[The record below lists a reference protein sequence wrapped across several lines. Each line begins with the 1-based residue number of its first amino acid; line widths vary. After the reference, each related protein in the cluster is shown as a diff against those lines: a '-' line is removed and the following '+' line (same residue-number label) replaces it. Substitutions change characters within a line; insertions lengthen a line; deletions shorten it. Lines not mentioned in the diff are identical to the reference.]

1 MAAGIG
7 LVSTRKDCCLVF
19 STKGSAPYRG
29 ELSVETA
36 RCGRDPDRA
45 SVTVHHRGRCSFSP
59 KNQAM
64 VLVGTAPIFSS
75 RAPSSFKRLFRVAL
89 HIYRSRWQNEPLW
102 PSGRQE
108 NFGIRCCTNA
118 EEAMPGCTDGER
130 IEAWR
135 PVTIYPHTTTPLRPA
150 WRRTMTARFHLG
162 DCLGMRTDSRIAPSR
177 DDICSIR
184 AGWLPKRADW

>member
-19 STKGSAPYRG
+19 STKGRAPYRG
-29 ELSVETA
+29 ELSAETA

-45 SVTVHHRGRCSFSP
+45 SVTFHHLGRCSFSP

-64 VLVGTAPIFSS
+64 VLVGTAPFLSS
-75 RAPSSFKRLFRVAL
+75 RAPSTIKRLFRVAL
-89 HIYRSRWQNEPLW
+89 HIYRSRWQNETLC

-108 NFGIRCCTNA
+108 NFGIRSCMNP

-130 IEAWR
+130 IEA
-135 PVTIYPHTTTPLRPA
+135 
-150 WRRTMTARFHLG
+150 
-162 DCLGMRTDSRIAPSR
+162 
-177 DDICSIR
+177 
-184 AGWLPKRADW
+184 